1 MVAAIKPHCRSAV
14 SVNSAL
20 YGYNTGKPAVNV
32 EGEIGCYVQNTYS
45 WIITGFDVV
54 PAGSTITIY
63 GKVDFPLYATSTMG
77 MGYVCTYS
85 NQNAVS
91 AFANAR
97 TIGYLNVNFP
107 LSVTNLTWNVDTT
120 MAMLTTGPLRVNYKG

>member
-1 MVAAIKPHCRSAV
+1 
-14 SVNSAL
+14 
-20 YGYNTGKPAVNV
+20 
-32 EGEIGCYVQNTYS
+32 
-45 WIITGFDVV
+45 
-54 PAGSTITIY
+54 
-63 GKVDFPLYATSTMG
+63 MG